1 MLGKKYCKIFI
12 NIIILTF
19 LNFRALVL
27 YYFWYLPL
35 SESHLQ
41 RKYGSLVGCFW
52 GISRKVKYWRLWKL
66 WIVDIGAP
74 IFFFAYRM
82 VLIIITQCF
91 SPPPPSFSFLCQ
103 MLKFEGS
110 LGKFVWGLEFTYLCK
125 KLNVYGKYFGVVNS
139 RLREW
144 MTN

>member
-91 SPPPPSFSFLCQ
+91 SPPPPSFPFSVWSVKIWR
-103 MLKFEGS
+103 KF
-110 LGKFVWGLEFTYLCK
+110 GKIRFG
-125 KLNVYGKYFGVVNS
+125 FGVYVS
-139 RLREW
+139 LQKIKCLR
-144 MTN
+144 